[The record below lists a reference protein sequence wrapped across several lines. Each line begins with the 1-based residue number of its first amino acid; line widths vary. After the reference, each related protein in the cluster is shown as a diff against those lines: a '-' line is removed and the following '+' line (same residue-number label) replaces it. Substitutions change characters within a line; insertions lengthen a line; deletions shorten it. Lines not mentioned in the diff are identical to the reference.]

1 MSKRQS
7 IFPLTMAANIA
18 VLVLFALFSAACGSK
33 AADAGATAAAGKSK
47 PSAFT
52 VTDAQRAR
60 LQIVT
65 IAPVAFRP
73 NTEVTGTVAFD
84 GDHSTQVLSPISGP
98 VTRLLVQPGAQVAA
112 GQALA
117 TVSSPDFAAA
127 VAGYRKAIEAARNTQ
142 RILKLNEQLFQN
154 DALARSALDQSRTDA
169 AAAAADMD
177 ASIQVLKALGVDD
190 NTIAAIRD
198 GKHTGP
204 VESAI
209 RAPIA
214 GTVVEKL
221 VNPGQLLA
229 AGATPAFTVANLN
242 TMWVLANV
250 YERDLA
256 AVHRG
261 ESVEIFTDASP
272 QPISGTVDYVAALVD
287 PGTKATTVR
296 ITAKNAGR
304 LLKRD
309 MFVRVNIH
317 AASDRK
323 GLLIPVAALLRDN
336 DNLPFVFVAKADGTF
351 ERRKVTVGP
360 RMGGQY
366 EVLTGL
372 VAGDKVV
379 ADGALFIQFAEN
391 Q

>member
-7 IFPLTMAANIA
+7 IYSLTMAANVA
-18 VLVLFALFSAACGSK
+18 GLVSLALFSAACDSK
-33 AADAGATAAAGKSK
+33 AADAGANAAAEKSK

-65 IAPVAFRP
+65 VTAVGFRP
-73 NTEVTGTVAFD
+73 NIEVTGTVAFD
-84 GDHSTQVLSPISGP
+84 GNHSTQILSPISGP
-98 VTRLLVQPGAQVAA
+98 VIRLLVQQGALVAA

-177 ASIQVLKALGVDD
+177 ASMQVLKALGVDD
-190 NTIAAIRD
+190 NTVAAIRD

-221 VNPGQLLA
+221 VNPGQLLT

-256 AVHRG
+256 QVHRG
-261 ESVEIFTDASP
+261 EAVEILTEASLK
-272 QPISGTVDYVAALVD
+272 PISGSVDYVAAIVD

-296 ITAKNAGR
+296 IIANNAER
-304 LLKRD
+304 LLRRD
-309 MFVRVNIH
+309 MFVRIRVR
-317 AASDRK
+317 SSVERR
-323 GLLIPVAALLRDN
+323 GLLVPVAAVLRDN
-336 DNLPFVFVAKADGTF
+336 DNLPFVFVTNSDGAF
-351 ERRKVTVGP
+351 LRRRISLGYRVDD
-360 RMGGQY
+360 RY
-366 EVLTGL
+366 EITEGL
-372 VAGDKVV
+372 AAGEKVV
-379 ADGALFIQFAEN
+379 ADGALFIQFAES

>member
-1 MSKRQS
+1 VSKRLPVFS
-7 IFPLTMAANIA
+7 VTTAANIVA
-18 VLVLFALFSAACGSK
+18 ITMFVFVSAACGSK
-33 AADAGATAAAGKSK
+33 AADAGANAAAEKSK

-84 GDHSTQVLSPISGP
+84 GDHSTQILSPISGP
-98 VTRLLVQPGAQVAA
+98 VTRLLVQVGAQVSA

-127 VAGYRKAIEAARNTQ
+127 VAGYRKAIEAARNAQ

-154 DALARSALDQSRTDA
+154 DALARSQLDQSRTDA
-169 AAAAADMD
+169 AAAAADLD
-177 ASIQVLKALGVDD
+177 ASMQVLKALGVDD
-190 NTIAAIRD
+190 NTVAAIRA
-198 GKHTGP
+198 GTHTGP

-209 RAPIA
+209 RSPIA

-221 VNPGQLLA
+221 VNPGQLLT
-229 AGATPAFTVANLN
+229 AGTTPAFTVANLN
-242 TMWVLANV
+242 SMWVLANV

-256 AVHRG
+256 GVHRG
-261 ESVEIFTDASP
+261 ESVEIVTDASP
-272 QPISGTVDYVAALVD
+272 KPISGVVDYVAALVD

-296 ITAKNAGR
+296 ITVNNTGL

-309 MFVRVNIH
+309 MFVRVNIR

-323 GLLIPVAALLRDN
+323 GLLLPVAALLRDN
-336 DNLPFVFVAKADGTF
+336 DNLPFVFVIKADGTF

-360 RMGGQY
+360 RMSGQY
-366 EVLTGL
+366 EALTGL
-372 VAGDKVV
+372 AAGDKVV